1 MILVN
6 TKLKGL
12 YKISHKILVDDRG
25 SISHQ
30 FNKKKYESKKI
41 KIDPEQI
48 LHHSTFKKQTLRGI
62 HYSIPPF
69 SESKLVI
76 PITGVMFWVVVDL
89 RKGSKTFGNWESFNL
104 EANKTSFFAESGF
117 GHGCLSLTDNVNLT
131 IIASKPHSDKHS
143 SGIIWNDKTLNIKW
157 PLEDDHPLLISN
169 NHSNNYKF
177 HEFVRKVLDK

>member
-1 MILVN
+1 MILLN

-12 YKISHKILVDDRG
+12 YKISHKVLVDDRG

-30 FNKKKYESKKI
+30 FNKKEYESKKI
-41 KIDPEQI
+41 KIEPEQI
-48 LHHSTFKKQTLRGI
+48 LHHKTLKKQTLRGI
-62 HYSIPPF
+62 HYSLPPY

-76 PITGVMFWVVVDL
+76 PITGTMFWVVVDL
-89 RKGSKTFGNWESFNL
+89 RKNSKTFGNWESFTL

-143 SGIIWNDKTLNIKW
+143 SGIIWNDEKLNIKW
-157 PLEDDHPLLISN
+157 PLENGRPFLISN
-169 NHSNNYKF
+169 RHSKNYKF
-177 HEFVRKVLDK
+177 EEFVKKVLDK

>member
-1 MILVN
+1 MIFIN

-12 YKISHKILVDDRG
+12 YKISHEVLRDDRG

-30 FNKKKYESKKI
+30 FNKQEYERRKI
-41 KIDPEQI
+41 KIEPEQI
-48 LHHSTFKKQTLRGI
+48 LHHKTLKKQTLRGI
-62 HYSIPPF
+62 HYSLPPY

-76 PITGVMFWVVVDL
+76 PITGIMFWVVVDL
-89 RKGSKTFGNWESFNL
+89 RKSSKTFGDWESFNL
-104 EANKTSFFAESGF
+104 EANKVSFFAESGF

-131 IIASKPHSDKHS
+131 IIASKSHSDKHS

-157 PLEDDHPLLISN
+157 PLQGENPFLISN

-177 HEFVRKVLDK
+177 EEFVKKILDK